1 VNDRG
6 AREAVLGLKPVFK
19 VSKIFEEYEAETRDQ
34 VLDLSPDQLRMWG
47 NARKRVIKSFESVV
61 GDKLI
66 TELAVGAK
74 PVVTSTHGPGVSGFL
89 RRDAA

>member
-1 VNDRG
+1 M
-6 AREAVLGLKPVFK
+6 KPVFK

-34 VLDLSPDQLRMWG
+34 VPDLSPDQLRMWG

-66 TELAVGAK
+66 TELTVDDAIDFRNFWWDRVVQEGVAVK
-74 PVVTSTHGPGVSGFL
+74 
-89 RRDAA
+89 RR